1 MLPLLGRGGYLRST
15 GIPSYTLCLVETALK
30 PFKSAISRLALCC
43 IVVGLSL
50 NSIVIAVESTTSK
63 PLEPEVAAAS
73 GEAKEAMQGVAIK
86 EGWSI
91 DLFAAEPMVANVV
104 AFDIDHQGRIYLGET
119 FRQNRGVTD
128 NRGHDDKWLMAD
140 LSAKTVQDRINYH
153 RTLLG
158 DAAITYAQHDDRIR
172 RLVDTDGDHKADRS
186 DLFANGF
193 NQLEEGT
200 GAGVLVRGNDVYYTC
215 IPRLWKLTDDDDDG
229 VADKRVALSD
239 GYGVRVAFRGHD
251 MHGLIKGPD
260 GRIYFSI
267 GDRGYHVTTG
277 DGKVL
282 ANPAV
287 GAVFRCE
294 PDGSGLEVVCNGLR
308 NPQELAFNELGD
320 WFTVDNNSDSGDK
333 SKVFHL
339 LEKADY
345 GWRMYYQYL
354 PTRGPYNEERLW
366 EPMHPE
372 QAAYIVPALANFT
385 DGPSG
390 LAFYPGTG
398 FGDDLK
404 DTFLIC
410 DFRGTPSN
418 SGVRSFK
425 LDPQGATYSFG
436 NEAQPVWS
444 VLATD
449 VGFGPDGAMYVSDWV
464 DGWDGVGK
472 GRIYR
477 LTHPEHSESE
487 IVAEVRAILASDWSE
502 RATPQLLTDLSHR
515 DQRVRLEAQW
525 ELAGRVELAALLTVA
540 KDTKQT
546 MLARLHAIWGADQ
559 IARLDTTKNSEL
571 VAAIAPLAADSDA
584 VIRAAV
590 ANVLGDRSDAAS
602 VPALQKMLTDE
613 SLRVRYFAAM
623 SLAKLKAGSAMPL
636 AIQMIAENNNRDPAL
651 RHAGQVYLASAC
663 TADSLAKLNKHE
675 NAAVRRSA
683 VVALRR
689 MKSGEVTKFLADEST
704 AIALEAARSIHDEP
718 IPVALGSLAAFIE
731 TPSANLPLL
740 RRVINANYRLGT
752 SASAMALA
760 KFASRM
766 TSPEAMRIEALDA
779 LLNWTN
785 RDPRDRVL
793 NDVRPLSERSA
804 ADPVAAIESQIDTLM
819 ASSEPVREKTVDV
832 ASKLGIKKIAPTLIA
847 RVSDTTQSARARGSA
862 LAGLAKLDAAQ
873 AVKLAKEIR
882 LVPASQLA
890 EAALK
895 VLAAHDLASSTEV
908 FVAATESRDTSM
920 QQLAWDSLA
929 KSDDP
934 RAVEAIQA
942 AVKRY
947 IAGELAPEVQ
957 LNVVEAAETLLA
969 NGKLPEAI
977 GNELKNFQTTLAE
990 NDPLGAWLASLQGG
1004 NVNRGKVLFAKT
1016 ELSCV
1021 RCHKV
1026 DRAGGEVGPN
1036 LTTIGKEKDARYL
1049 LEAICLP
1056 NAAIAKGFETAVIAN
1071 EDGQVVTGIVKSETD
1086 DFVELIQG
1094 DGALKRIFQ
1103 DEIVARRSGKSAM
1116 PDDLLKQMSA
1126 RQLRDLVA
1134 YLASLKVDPRA
1145 ASDVE

>member
-1 MLPLLGRGGYLRST
+1 M
-15 GIPSYTLCLVETALK
+15 K
-30 PFKSAISRLALCC
+30 PFKSAILPLAFCCVGFGLC
-43 IVVGLSL
+43 L
-50 NSIVIAVESTTSK
+50 NSVAFAVESAATK
-63 PLEPEVAAAS
+63 PLEPEVAEAS
-73 GEAKEAMQGVAIK
+73 GEAKEAMQGVAVK
-86 EGWSI
+86 EGWAI

-104 AFDIDHQGRIYLGET
+104 AFDIDHQGRIFLAET

-128 NRGHDDKWLMAD
+128 NRGHDDQWLLAD
-140 LSAKTVQDRINYH
+140 LSAQTVQDRINYH
-153 RTLLG
+153 RSLLG

-193 NQLEEGT
+193 HQLEEGT

-215 IPRLWKLTDDDDDG
+215 IPRLWKLNDKDDDG
-229 VADKRVALSD
+229 VSDQRVALSD

-372 QAAYIVPALANFT
+372 QAAYIVPAIANFT

-390 LAFYPGTG
+390 LAYYPGTG

-410 DFRGTPSN
+410 DFRGTPST

-425 LDPQGATYSFG
+425 LTPQGATYSFG
-436 NEAQPVWS
+436 KEAQPVWS

-477 LTHPEHSESE
+477 LTHPEHRESE
-487 IVAEVRAILASDWSE
+487 IVAEVQSILASDWSKRPAE
-502 RATPQLLTDLSHR
+502 QLTTDLSHR

-525 ELAGRVELAALLTVA
+525 ELAGRGELAALLAVA
-540 KDTKQT
+540 TDAKQS
-546 MLARLHAIWGADQ
+546 MLPRLHAIWGADQ
-559 IARLDTTKNSEL
+559 IARLDSAKKGEVVSAL
-571 VAAIAPLAADSDA
+571 MPLATDSDA
-584 VIRAAV
+584 VLRAAV
-590 ANVLGDRSDAAS
+590 ANVLGERGDASS
-602 VPALQKMLTDE
+602 VPALEKMLSDD
-613 SLRVRYFAAM
+613 SLRVRYFATMA
-623 SLAKLKAGSAMPL
+623 LAKLKAGSAMPL
-636 AIQMIAENNNRDPAL
+636 VIQMIAENNHRDPVL
-651 RHAGQVYLASAC
+651 RHAGQVYLANGC
-663 TADSLAKLNKHE
+663 TADSLVKLNKHE

-689 MKSGEVTKFLADEST
+689 MKSGEVAKFLADEST
-704 AIALEAARSIHDEP
+704 LITLEAARAIHDEP
-718 IPVALGSLAAFIE
+718 IPVALASLASLIE

-752 SASAMALA
+752 SASATALA

-766 TSPEAMRIEALDA
+766 TTPEAMRIEALDA
-779 LLNWTN
+779 LVNWTN
-785 RDPRDRVL
+785 PDPRDRVL
-793 NDVRPLSERSA
+793 NDVRPLTERNA
-804 ADPVAAIESQIDTLM
+804 ADAVAAIESQIDTLM
-819 ASSEPVREKTVDV
+819 ASSEAVREKTVDV

-847 RVSDTTQSARARGSA
+847 RVNDTTQSVRARGSA
-862 LAGLAKLDAAQ
+862 LSGLAKLDPSQ

-882 LVPASQLA
+882 LVPPSTLA

-895 VLAAHDLASSTEV
+895 VLAAHDLGASTEV
-908 FVAATESRDTSM
+908 FIAATESRGTAL
-920 QQLAWDSLA
+920 QQLAWDTLA

-934 RAVEAIQA
+934 RAIEAIQA

-947 IAGELAPEVQ
+947 TSGELDPEVQ
-957 LNVVEAAETLLA
+957 LNVIEAAEALLA
-969 NGKLPEAI
+969 KGKLPETV
-977 GNELKNFQTTLAE
+977 GETLKSYQTTLAE
-990 NDPLGAWLASLQGG
+990 KDPLGPWLPSLQGG
-1004 NVNRGKVLFAKT
+1004 NVNRGKALFAKT

-1071 EDGQVVTGIVKSETD
+1071 EDGQVVTGIVKNETD

-1094 DGALKRIFQ
+1094 DGALQRVFQ
-1103 DEIVARRSGKSAM
+1103 DEIVARRTGKSAM

-1134 YLASLKVDPRA
+1134 YLASLKVDPR
-1145 ASDVE
+1145 SPGDVE

>member
-1 MLPLLGRGGYLRST
+1 MKPLNS
-15 GIPSYTLCLVETALK
+15 S
-30 PFKSAISRLALCC
+30 ISSFARCC
-43 IVVGLSL
+43 VVLGLSL
-50 NSIVIAVESTTSK
+50 NSLAIGVESTATK
-63 PLEPEVAAAS
+63 PLEPEVAEAS
-73 GEAKEAMQGVAIK
+73 SEAKEAMQAIAVK

-104 AFDIDHQGRIYLGET
+104 AFDVDHQGRIFLCET

-128 NRGHDDKWLMAD
+128 NRGHDDAWLLAD

-153 RTLLG
+153 RGLLG

-172 RLVDTDGDHKADRS
+172 RLVDTDGDRKADRS

-200 GAGVLVRGNDVYYTC
+200 GAGILVRGKDVYYTC

-229 VADKRVALSD
+229 AADQRVALSD

-294 PDGSGLEVVCNGLR
+294 PDGSGLEVYCNGLR

-333 SKVFHL
+333 SKVFQL
-339 LEKADY
+339 LQDGDY
-345 GWRMYYQYL
+345 GWRMHYQYL

-372 QAAYIVPALANFT
+372 QASYIVPAIANFT

-390 LAFYPGTG
+390 LAYYPGTG

-404 DTFLIC
+404 GRFLIC

-425 LDPQGATYSFG
+425 LTAQGASYTFG
-436 NEAQPVWS
+436 DDKQPVWS

-472 GRIYR
+472 GRMYR
-477 LTHPEHSESE
+477 VTHPKHRDSS
-487 IVAEVRAILASDWSE
+487 IVTEVNSILASDWSK
-502 RATPQLLTDLSHR
+502 RASEQLVVDLSHA

-525 ELAGRVELAALLTVA
+525 ELARRVELSALLKLAV
-540 KDTKQT
+540 DTKQT
-546 MLARLHAIWGADQ
+546 SLARLHAIWGADQ
-559 IARLDTTKNSEL
+559 IARLDPAKNSE
-571 VAAIAPLAADSDA
+571 VAAAVTPLVTDADA
-584 VIRAAV
+584 IVRAAV
-590 ANVLGDRSDAAS
+590 AKVLGVRGDAKS
-602 VPALQKMLTDE
+602 VAALEKMLLDE
-613 SLRVRYFAAM
+613 SLRVRYFVVMA
-623 SLAKLKAGSAMPL
+623 LAKLKAGSAMPAVTQL
-636 AIQMIAENNNRDPAL
+636 IAENNNQDPVL
-651 RHAGQVYLASAC
+651 RHAGQVYLSSTCSAE
-663 TADSLAKLNKHE
+663 SIGKLNKHPSE
-675 NAAVRRSA
+675 AVRRSA

-689 MKSGEVTKFLADEST
+689 MKSGEVSKFLTDEST
-704 AIALEAARSIHDEP
+704 LVVLEAARAIHDEP

-752 SASAMALA
+752 SASAAALA
-760 KFASRM
+760 KFAARL
-766 TSPEAMRIEALDA
+766 TTPEAMRIEALDA
-779 LLNWTN
+779 LMNWSN

-793 NDVRPLSERSA
+793 NDIRPLSERIA
-804 ADPVAAIESQIDTLM
+804 TDPVTAIESQMETLM
-819 ASSEPVREKTVDV
+819 TSSEAVREKTVEV
-832 ASKLGIKKIAPTLIA
+832 ASKLGVKKIAPTLVA
-847 RVSDTTQSARARGSA
+847 RVNDTKQTSTARASA
-862 LAGLAKLDAAQ
+862 LIGLAKLDTVQ
-873 AVKLAKEIR
+873 AVKLAKEVR
-882 LVPASQLA
+882 LVPANSLA

-895 VLAAHDLASSTEV
+895 VLAKHDLAASIET
-908 FVAATESRDTSM
+908 FIAATESRGSAI
-920 QQLAWDSLA
+920 QQLAWDTLA

-934 RAVEAIQA
+934 RAIA
-942 AVKRY
+942 AVQLAAKR
-947 IAGELAPEVQ
+947 ITEGKLAPEVQ
-957 LNVVEAAETLLA
+957 LNVVEAVDSLLA
-969 NGKLPEAI
+969 RGKLPATVKD
-977 GNELKNFQTTLAE
+977 ELDAYQATLAE
-990 NDPLGAWLASLQGG
+990 TDPLGKWLVALEGG
-1004 NVNRGKVLFAKT
+1004 NADKGKVLFAKT

-1036 LTTIGKEKDARYL
+1036 LTTIGKEKESRYL

-1071 EDGQVVTGIVKSETD
+1071 EDGQVVTGIVKSEND

-1094 DGALKRIFQ
+1094 DGALKRVFQ
-1103 DEIVARRSGKSAM
+1103 DEIVARRSGNSAM
-1116 PDDLLKQMSA
+1116 PDDLIKQMTP

-1134 YLASLKVDPRA
+1134 YLSSLKVDPRA
-1145 ASDVE
+1145 SSDVE